1 MADEISN
8 KTLAILVVAAIVVTL
23 GGTMLVIRQGPSV
36 TLTGLYT
43 TQQGTAAFNV
53 SEVVSIKI
61 NQNSINFG
69 EGYVNESDTFC
80 TMDSTG
86 AHTTACDGSWNNPS
100 NAGFIIENNGNV
112 DCQVA
117 INASTASEFVGGTA
131 TTPQYNF
138 KSSDKTGETGSC
150 TSGLVSSWTAFSHT
164 GQTICSNLKYQEA
177 NDEIRVDV
185 QVTVPNDA
193 TPGQHTDTVTFTAS
207 ST

>member
-23 GGTMLVIRQGPSV
+23 GGTMLVLRQGPSV

-86 AHTTACDGSWNNPS
+86 AHTKACAGSWDGPS
-100 NAGFIIENNGNV
+100 NAGFLIENNGNV

-117 INASTASEFVGGTA
+117 INASTATEFVGGTA

-138 KSSDKTGETGSC
+138 QSSNSETGSC
-150 TSGLVSSWTAFSHT
+150 VSGLVTTWTAFSHS
-164 GQTICSNLKYQEA
+164 GQTICSDLKYQE
-177 NDEIRVDV
+177 NSDEIRVDV

-207 ST
+207 AT